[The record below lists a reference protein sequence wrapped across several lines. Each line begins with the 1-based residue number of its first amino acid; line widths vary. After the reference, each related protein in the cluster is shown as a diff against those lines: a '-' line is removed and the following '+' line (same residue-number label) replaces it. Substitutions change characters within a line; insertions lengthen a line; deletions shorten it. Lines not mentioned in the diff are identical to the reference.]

1 MSIPSIDGLTWK
13 TKLERISELSAK
25 DKTMV
30 FNNLGH
36 FINMPLLK
44 EMYHKLDGNKAV
56 GTDGMSKTVLRL
68 TSSNFYSVFV
78 VARIDRSRQN
88 G

>member
-1 MSIPSIDGLTWK
+1 MPIPSIDGPTWK
-13 TKLERISELSAK
+13 TKLERIRELSAK

-36 FINMPLLK
+36 FINVPLLK
-44 EMYHKLDGNKAV
+44 EMYHQLDGNKAV
-56 GTDGMSKTVLRL
+56 GTDGILRL

-78 VARIDRSRQN
+78 VAGIDRSRQN